1 MDKVQEGIMGL
12 RAAMFGEIDQRT
24 IGVFHPYSVRLPS
37 DLAAKVDAIANVSKL
52 SKNQVIVN
60 VLRLGFDVFARDL
73 DPNEEREFME
83 AVKRFILNLI
93 LLIRGILMLQ
103 ITGQVV
109 NVFTLDAGKDKEGKE
124 FAERYKVQ
132 LMGNVALPNGGAKFD
147 LMDLTVESLSDWEG
161 LADKTVSIDVGAF
174 APEKGSIVYFV
185 RRGAKP
191 RQVNQVIA

>member
-1 MDKVQEGIMGL
+1 
-12 RAAMFGEIDQRT
+12 
-24 IGVFHPYSVRLPS
+24 
-37 DLAAKVDAIANVSKL
+37 
-52 SKNQVIVN
+52 
-60 VLRLGFDVFARDL
+60 
-73 DPNEEREFME
+73 
-83 AVKRFILNLI
+83 
-93 LLIRGILMLQ
+93 MLQ

-174 APEKGSIVYFV
+174 APENSIVYFV

>member
-1 MDKVQEGIMGL
+1 MLAKIKKV
-12 RAAMFGEIDQRT
+12 
-24 IGVFHPYSVRLPS
+24 
-37 DLAAKVDAIANVSKL
+37 
-52 SKNQVIVN
+52 
-60 VLRLGFDVFARDL
+60 
-73 DPNEEREFME
+73 
-83 AVKRFILNLI
+83 
-93 LLIRGILMLQ
+93 
-103 ITGQVV
+103 
-109 NVFTLDAGKDKEGKE
+109 KE

>member
-1 MDKVQEGIMGL
+1 
-12 RAAMFGEIDQRT
+12 
-24 IGVFHPYSVRLPS
+24 
-37 DLAAKVDAIANVSKL
+37 
-52 SKNQVIVN
+52 
-60 VLRLGFDVFARDL
+60 
-73 DPNEEREFME
+73 
-83 AVKRFILNLI
+83 
-93 LLIRGILMLQ
+93 MLQ

-109 NVFTLDAGKDKEGKE
+109 NVFTLDAGKDKDGKE

-191 RQVNQVIA
+191 RQVNQSVA